1 MGLDENGRL
10 FVELFVAVD
19 ALFIDNDQ
27 PFLPPAQNRGFLVD
41 PAKDVAVVGDILGNA
56 GK

>member
-41 PAKDVAVVGDILGNA
+41 PAKDVAVVGDILGNT